1 MLFTELTLHP
11 SVMRGIEEAGFTECT
26 PVQEMTF
33 QKTLAG
39 KDVMVQSQTG
49 TGKTAAFLITIFNL
63 FLSDEKYRNKKA
75 LVLTPTRELAVQV
88 EQDAQLLGKHTGL
101 KFGCFYGGVGY
112 VTQDRLLKEELNLYI
127 GTPGRLIDYQKSGK
141 IDFSKFEVLVID
153 EADRMFDM
161 GFIPDI
167 RYMLKRMVPPAE
179 RITMLYSATLSTGV
193 KNLAWEYMNDP
204 AEIEINP
211 EHLTVDLITQELYHI
226 GREEKFNLMLGIL
239 RKEKPKSALIFT
251 NMKRTA
257 ERVSR
262 RLKENGIAN
271 DYISGDLPQNQ
282 RLHIIDAI
290 KAGETEILVATDVA
304 ARGLHIEDLDMV
316 INYDLPEDNQNY
328 VHRIGR
334 TARAGKT
341 GRAISLACEED
352 VFNLGPIEKLIGMKI
367 PVMWADESLV
377 VEAAGAPISSRRDR
391 PGGGRGRDGGRRGG
405 RPGERGRGPRERRKT
420 ADTRAYGA
428 PVTPGEPAAAAETSA
443 AASDRPRRRRE
454 SRKQDESARIDQLRR
469 RPLAGE
475 EPRRELHPHKPA
487 AEKQQPPADGE
498 ARQGKK
504 RRRRRKGK
512 GGAAGEVPAARPRE
526 QAQQPERQQKPRPE
540 RQPRRQEQRERRKPP
555 RNQGQPHRQRLS
567 RDATPEERLEYFK
580 NKYGENFEKTR
591 IIDSSGKKP
600 KPKTL
605 VQSIKGLFS
614 RKKKKEDE

>member
-1 MLFTELTLHP
+1 M
-11 SVMRGIEEAGFTECT
+11 SGIDEAGFTECT

-33 QKTLAG
+33 QKSLAG
-39 KDVMVQSQTG
+39 QDVMVQSQTG

-63 FLSDEKYRNKKA
+63 FLSDEKYRYKKA
-75 LVLTPTRELAVQV
+75 LILTPTRELAVQV
-88 EQDAQLLGKHTGL
+88 EQDAQMLGKHTGL

-112 VTQDRLLKEELNLYI
+112 ATQDRLLKEDLNLYI
-127 GTPGRLIDYQKSGK
+127 GTPGRLIDYQKSGR
-141 IDFSKFEVLVID
+141 IDFGKFEVLVID

-167 RYMLKRMVPPAE
+167 RYMLKRMVPPE
-179 RITMLYSATLSTGV
+179 QRVTMLYSATLSTGV
-193 KNLAWEYMNDP
+193 KNLAWEYMNNP

-239 RKEKPKSALIFT
+239 RKEKPKSVLIFT

-262 RLKENGIAN
+262 RLKENGVPN

-282 RLHIIDAI
+282 RLMIIDAI

-341 GRAISLACEED
+341 GRAISLASEED

-367 PVMWADESLV
+367 PVVWAEEGLI
-377 VEAAGAPISSRRDR
+377 VEAAGASITSRRDR
-391 PGGGRGRDGGRRGG
+391 GDGGRGRDRGGRRG
-405 RPGERGRGPRERRKT
+405 ERGRGDRPRGPRERRKG
-420 ADTRAYGA
+420 ADSRDLGA
-428 PVTPGEPAAAAETSA
+428 PVAAGEGAPSEAPPRERKHRDRGRGKETKEAEN
-443 AASDRPRRRRE
+443 
-454 SRKQDESARIDQLRR
+454 KRIDQLRR

-475 EPRRELHPHKPA
+475 EPRRELHPRTTSPDR
-487 AEKQQPPADGE
+487 QQPAPDGE
-498 ARQGKK
+498 AAQKKK
-504 RRRRRKGK
+504 RRRRRRGKG
-512 GGAAGEVPAARPRE
+512 GGAAGEAAAAAAPAHQQQR
-526 QAQQPERQQKPRPE
+526 QQQPHEKREP
-540 RQPRRQEQRERRKPP
+540 RERRERSDHRRPTG
-555 RNQGQPHRQRLS
+555 RRGDQHRQRIPK
-567 RDATPEERLEYFK
+567 DASPEERLEYFRK
-580 NKYGENFEKTR
+580 KYGENFERTR
-591 IIDSSGKKP
+591 IVDLSGKKP

-605 VQSIKGLFS
+605 VQSIVGLFK
-614 RKKKKEDE
+614 KKKKEDE